1 MDVDILGGDITPNY
15 EDSLL
20 FLWLIGSVVKMGE
33 NIDSTLYQE
42 DRRMSHTYHLLCGA
56 IL

>member
-1 MDVDILGGDITPNY
+1 MDVDTLGGDITPNY
-15 EDSLL
+15 EDLLL
-20 FLWLIGSVVKMGE
+20 FLWLIGSVVKVGE

-42 DRRMSHTYHLLCGA
+42 DRRMSHTHHLLCGA